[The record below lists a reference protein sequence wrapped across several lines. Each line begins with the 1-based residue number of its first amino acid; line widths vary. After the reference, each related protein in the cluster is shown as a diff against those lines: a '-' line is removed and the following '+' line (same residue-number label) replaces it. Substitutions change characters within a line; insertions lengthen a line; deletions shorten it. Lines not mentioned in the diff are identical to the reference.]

1 MTANTFVAFSNNL
14 TNSMFIKIAIFIMGV
29 IFEKYR
35 GYQHYRCSK
44 KNYFLTMHNIS

>member
-29 IFEKYR
+29 ILRNTEVINIIDVL
-35 GYQHYRCSK
+35 K
-44 KNYFLTMHNIS
+44 KTIF